1 MISLDIDQTI
11 IDIGL
16 PALAIGVV
24 LGALAVWL
32 FSRHRHKQLLQDL
45 ARSEASLKNQEAL
58 QQEREAAFELANA
71 KLTQAFADISNR
83 SLRANSDTF
92 LRLAEQNLETQ
103 QEKAKRELSE
113 REKAVEDLVKPIRD
127 ALEASNKQISELEKA
142 RSEAYG
148 GIKSQ
153 LEEMQL
159 NQKSLTAETQ
169 NLVKALRRPEV
180 RGRWGEITLRRLVEL
195 AGMVEHCDFVEQAH
209 TVTDG
214 QIIRPRTTESSSS
227 TSRRRSM
234 RIWKRPKRAT
244 MRRERWGLK
253 GTPKTFAPISVCCQR
268 KPTGNNSRPAPKNN
282 SRPAPNLS
290 SCLFRVISS

>member
-1 MISLDIDQTI
+1 MISVSLDSVYVNV
-11 IDIGL
+11 GL
-16 PALAIGVV
+16 PALGIGVL
-24 LGALAVWL
+24 LGLFVMWL
-32 FSRHRHKQLLQDL
+32 V
-45 ARSEASLKNQEAL
+45 ARSRRNKLLRELADAEASLKNQEAL

-153 LEEMQL
+153 LEEMQ
-159 NQKSLTAETQ
+159 N
-169 NLVKALRRPEV
+169 
-180 RGRWGEITLRRLVEL
+180 
-195 AGMVEHCDFVEQAH
+195 
-209 TVTDG
+209 
-214 QIIRPRTTESSSS
+214 
-227 TSRRRSM
+227 
-234 RIWKRPKRAT
+234 
-244 MRRERWGLK
+244 
-253 GTPKTFAPISVCCQR
+253 
-268 KPTGNNSRPAPKNN
+268 
-282 SRPAPNLS
+282 
-290 SCLFRVISS
+290 